1 VTAKSLSYR
10 KPLDALQLR
19 LRRLVRGDGDSSDD
33 RRATG
38 SGRTISELRLQDRRG
53 AAIARDSSLEDPK
66 PERGV
71 RSAAALAQENERLD
85 AELRAHVNQ
94 LRASRARMVEAGL
107 AERRRLERDLH
118 DGAQQR
124 LVSLVL
130 GLRMIEKRLD
140 EDPASARGLL
150 KMVGSELEAALR
162 ELRELARGT
171 HPAVLSDRGL
181 DAALE
186 TLASRAPL
194 PVELETTIAERLP
207 EPVELTL
214 YFVVSE
220 ALTNVAKHAH
230 ASHANVRA
238 ARHNGRV
245 VVEVSDDGVGSADPA
260 KGSGLSGLA
269 DRLSAL
275 DGKLEV
281 RSEPGQGTVL
291 RAEIPY

>member
-1 VTAKSLSYR
+1 VTAKSFSDR
-10 KPLDALQLR
+10 KPLNALQLR
-19 LRRLVRGDGDSSDD
+19 LRRLVRGRGDSSDD
-33 RRATG
+33 RPATG
-38 SGRTISELRLQDRRG
+38 SGRTISELGLRNRRG
-53 AAIARDSSLEDPK
+53 VAIARDSSLEDGEL
-66 PERGV
+66 ERGV
-71 RSAAALAQENERLD
+71 WAAAALAQENERLD
-85 AELRAHVNQ
+85 AELRAHVKE

-140 EDPASARGLL
+140 EDPAGARGLL
-150 KMVGSELEAALR
+150 EMVGSELEAALR
-162 ELRELARGT
+162 ELRDLARGI

-186 TLASRAPL
+186 TLADRAPL
-194 PVELETTIAERLP
+194 PVELEATIAERLP

-230 ASHANVRA
+230 ASQANVRA

-260 KGSGLSGLA
+260 KGSGLRGLA
-269 DRLSAL
+269 DRLSGL
-275 DGKLEV
+275 DGKLEL
-281 RSEPGQGTVL
+281 RSERGQGTLL

>member
-1 VTAKSLSYR
+1 MGGGCA
-10 KPLDALQLR
+10 
-19 LRRLVRGDGDSSDD
+19 
-33 RRATG
+33 RAG
-38 SGRTISELRLQDRRG
+38 
-53 AAIARDSSLEDPK
+53 
-66 PERGV
+66 
-71 RSAAALAQENERLD
+71 NERLD
-85 AELRAHVNQ
+85 AELRAHVKE

-140 EDPASARGLL
+140 EDPAGARGLVE
-150 KMVGSELEAALR
+150 MVGSELEAALR
-162 ELRELARGT
+162 ELRDLARGI

-186 TLASRAPL
+186 TLADRAPL
-194 PVELETTIAERLP
+194 PVELEATIAERLP

-230 ASHANVRA
+230 ASQANVRA

-260 KGSGLSGLA
+260 KGSGLRGLA
-269 DRLSAL
+269 DRLSGL
-275 DGKLEV
+275 DGKLEL
-281 RSEPGQGTVL
+281 RSERGQGTVL